1 MIKFEEVV
9 SESSKIP
16 PVVMSKK
23 ELKYTKRWIN
33 M

>member
-23 ELKYTKRWIN
+23 ELKIYKKDG
-33 M
+33 